1 MLGKEM
7 GNVGHVI
14 SHESLAR
21 TEKRPSLGKW
31 AFVDLLGGPMFSLRL
46 TGMMDPRGLTKDL

>member
-1 MLGKEM
+1 M
-7 GNVGHVI
+7 GNAGHMI

-21 TEKRPSLGKW
+21 TEKRPSLGKCLW